1 MVQSFVYFA
10 LLSMSM
16 SSVDALEGPFQLTKS
31 FIIDKRNRR
40 STNND
45 ERSGRLKAKTITAG
59 DVSAGR
65 VDAVN
70 IMADRIKA
78 GTIRAKYLR
87 VTRKRNREQPLD
99 NSPRREEFS
108 KDKFVS
114 SDGKRI
120 NRQVKSEKS
129 SANDGLKP
137 KSKQAIDKRRSRNR
151 KRSKSKSVPTEKD
164 LSREGLHSVQPN
176 EREPL
181 VKAAE
186 TIHNE
191 IPPTPT
197 QPPGIN
203 EKSGLLK
210 AKEIN
215 SRNIQ
220 SSFVKAKNIKADKI
234 RASTIHSDSVIV
246 RRKGDRFERR
256 KLVRSEFNVWSDI
269 PDKNKKHDI
278 TKPATAEKVL
288 VKPSNIQLNG
298 NGQKRPS
305 KLNEINAK
313 LFPTTPPEFSQH
325 NNQLHPFV
333 PSSTHVRDKTF
344 PRLKI
349 SFSGRDDEEK
359 ENDPNSH
366 RMKSKLDF
374 LQFLGLSDNYSRN
387 LQTEKQT
394 NRRHPSSAGVTNKL
408 DANRFIKNRS
418 LMNTVLN

>member
-1 MVQSFVYFA
+1 MVQSFVHF
-10 LLSMSM
+10 LLLWMSM

-31 FIIDKRNRR
+31 FIIDKRDRR
-40 STNND
+40 STHSD
-45 ERSGRLKAKTITAG
+45 DRSGRLKAKTITAG
-59 DVSAGR
+59 DVSAGS
-65 VDAVN
+65 VDAEN

-78 GTIRAKYLR
+78 GTIRVKYLR

-120 NRQVKSEKS
+120 NRQDKSEKS
-129 SANDGLKP
+129 SANNGLKP
-137 KSKQAIDKRRSRNR
+137 KSKQAIDKQRPLKR
-151 KRSKSKSVPTEKD
+151 KRSKIKSVPTEKD

-176 EREPL
+176 EREPV

-197 QPPGIN
+197 RPPGIN

-220 SSFVKAKNIKADKI
+220 SSFVKAKNIKAEKI
-234 RASTIHSDSVIV
+234 RASTVHSDSVTV

-256 KLVRSEFNVWSDI
+256 KPVRSEFNVWSEI
-269 PDKNKKHDI
+269 PDKNKKHEI
-278 TKPATAEKVL
+278 IKPAK
-288 VKPSNIQLNG
+288 IQLNG
-298 NGQKRPS
+298 DGQKIPS
-305 KLNEINAK
+305 KSNEINSK
-313 LFPTTPPEFSQH
+313 LFPTTPPEFSPH
-325 NNQLHPFV
+325 NNQPYPFV
-333 PSSTHVRDKTF
+333 SRSTHVRDKTF

-349 SFSGRDDEEK
+349 SLSGKDDEEK

-366 RMKSKLDF
+366 RMKSKLNNF
-374 LQFLGLSDNYSRN
+374 QFLGLSDNYSRN

-408 DANRFIKNRS
+408 DANRFIINRS
-418 LMNTVLN
+418 SMNTFLN